1 MNYGLKN
8 KIGRDVGE
16 YLGRCA
22 DAFETFRLIHV
33 AISELFDEAAKSSL
47 EFNKRW
53 YESPRTSR
61 MQLYDA
67 MLKLN
72 VLEDVCA
79 KVNAAI
85 IDWSNNAEPNDDTTE
100 VK

>member
-8 KIGRDVGE
+8 KIGREVGE

-33 AISELFDEAAKSSL
+33 AISELFDEAAKLSL
-47 EFNKRW
+47 ELNKRW

-61 MQLYDA
+61 MQKNFRNFFELA
-67 MLKLN
+67 RK
-72 VLEDVCA
+72 E
-79 KVNAAI
+79 
-85 IDWSNNAEPNDDTTE
+85 SNKNLA
-100 VK
+100 